1 MAALGLRYLQTKGR
15 LAKPKQRERG
25 AAAQCRWAEGMLLPP
40 ARPSTQK
47 SGMSA
52 ANSPGQSPAECHS
65 TQGLAFQGAMEQRG
79 RRALCLL
86 KELVLQLFPG
96 SGQA

>member
-1 MAALGLRYLQTKGR
+1 
-15 LAKPKQRERG
+15 
-25 AAAQCRWAEGMLLPP
+25 MLIP
-40 ARPSTQK
+40 AHSPTQK

-52 ANSPGQSPAECHS
+52 ANSPGQSLAEYHS

-79 RRALCLL
+79 CRASCML
-86 KELVLQLFPG
+86 KELVLQELFPG